1 MNDRVKEQQRT
12 VWVQRWFMR
21 QKRVQEEAPESSRG
35 EILQD
40 LMGLLNLQAR
50 IIICYLG
57 LPSEF
62 FQIRCYC
69 VKQYRRKIYTVGR
82 KNEKHKSCSK
92 IVLKRKLTAR
102 KIMKIQKCKDFFE
115 T

>member
-1 MNDRVKEQQRT
+1 MKEQQRT
-12 VWVQRWFMR
+12 VCMQRWYMC

-40 LMGLLNLQAR
+40 LMGLSNLQAR

-62 FQIRCYC
+62 FQKRC
-69 VKQYRRKIYTVGR
+69 
-82 KNEKHKSCSK
+82 
-92 IVLKRKLTAR
+92 
-102 KIMKIQKCKDFFE
+102 
-115 T
+115 